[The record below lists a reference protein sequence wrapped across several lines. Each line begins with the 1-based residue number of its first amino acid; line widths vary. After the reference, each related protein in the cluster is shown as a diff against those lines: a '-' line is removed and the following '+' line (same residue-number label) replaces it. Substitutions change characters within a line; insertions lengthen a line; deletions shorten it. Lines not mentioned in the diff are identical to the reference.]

1 MSWASRRRS
10 IYLFGVILFLVVT
23 IGVPLAISLYETA
36 TCFDGL
42 QNQGETAPDRG
53 GPCQL
58 LDERALIPHVIQWA
72 RGFPVRP
79 EGEGDGTWSA
89 VAYVENPNAGA
100 GVLAA
105 PYRFRLYDERNI
117 IITEREGVTYIM
129 PEGVTPVYEGAIET
143 GNRVTA
149 RTFFEFMAPLVWE
162 RLSDASDPVKVNG
175 KSITGSQDQ
184 PRVTAVAENT
194 DVRVLKDVEFVAVVF
209 DTQGNAIAAS
219 RTVLPRMEPGSR
231 HDIVFTWPYPI
242 TVPVGR
248 VDILPRRT
256 PVLPE

>member
-10 IYLFGVILFLVVT
+10 VYLTGVILFLVVT

-79 EGEGDGTWSA
+79 EGEGKGTWSA
-89 VAYVENPNAGA
+89 VAYIENPNAGA
-100 GVLAA
+100 GVVAA

-117 IITEREGVTYIM
+117 IITEREGVSYIM

-143 GNRVTA
+143 GNRVVS
-149 RTFFEFMAPLVWE
+149 RTFFEFLAPLVWE
-162 RLSDASDPVKVNG
+162 RLTDTVGPITVNG
-175 KSITGSQDQ
+175 KAMGGTLEE
-184 PRVTAVAENT
+184 PRVNAIAENT
-194 DVRVLKDVEFVAVVF
+194 DVRALKDVEFVAVIF

-219 RTVLPRMEPGSR
+219 RTVLPRMEPGER
-231 HDIVFTWPYPI
+231 HDLVFTWPYALN
-242 TVPVGR
+242 VPVGR
-248 VDILPRRT
+248 IDILPRRA
-256 PVLPE
+256 PVLQE